1 MKSIA
6 EPYRHGFLLK
16 HSDFTC
22 TVCILFMTLQPNAL
36 NSTYRQ
42 DTSHFDLVHKL
53 PYGQTKLCKGPHRHR
68 LNHVGSYC
76 VHAALVTVFVWSH
89 NQTPPQS
96 KPRSGF
102 LHSLRCLFFINFFL
116 AFGRRLCGIESLGIR
131 ISQCHEDVRLFL
143 SFFDQCLVKRGS
155 FFECIS
161 KIKPSPD
168 QTNTQALKHCLS
180 LLELSERSCPSTC
193 WPKISH

>member
-1 MKSIA
+1 MFCFCKHNLFILIQPRHGIFDDPFFRLMGRAKSVA
-6 EPYRHGFLLK
+6 EPYRLGFLLK

-53 PYGQTKLCKGPHRHR
+53 PHGQTKLCKGPHRHR

-102 LHSLRCLFFINFFL
+102 LHSL
-116 AFGRRLCGIESLGIR
+116 
-131 ISQCHEDVRLFL
+131 H
-143 SFFDQCLVKRGS
+143 
-155 FFECIS
+155 
-161 KIKPSPD
+161 
-168 QTNTQALKHCLS
+168 
-180 LLELSERSCPSTC
+180 
-193 WPKISH
+193 W